1 MNTPLYFEDFHAH
14 QTFEEGGYVITKE
27 AAVAFAKEFDP
38 QYFHVDEEAAKQSF
52 FKALAVS
59 GWHTAAASMH
69 LKIKSPLGRVKNG
82 LIGMGLEKL
91 RWPRSV
97 YPGDTL
103 RIVITILAARPSQ
116 SRPELGVVRYEVK
129 TFNQHDVLVMEGE
142 TAVLIP
148 RRAT

>member
-1 MNTPLYFEDFHAH
+1 MNDILYFEDFRAN

-27 AAVAFAKEFDP
+27 AAIAFAKEFDP

-69 LKIKSPLGRVKNG
+69 LKIKSPLGRVKGG

-103 RIVITILAARPSQ
+103 RIVITILETRPSQ
-116 SRPELGVVRYEVK
+116 SRPQLGVVQYKVE
-129 TFNQHDVLVMEGE
+129 TYNQHNALVMDGE
-142 TAVLIP
+142 TAVLVP
-148 RRAT
+148 RRGE